1 MSSSKEQIR
10 EYIVATVNAHLK
22 EHKQAPLTPK
32 ADNWTKVIDGCKSAD
47 VAKRIAAEYGVSV
60 PAKLS
65 DLASLDAAVDYAFDN
80 QK

>member
-22 EHKQAPLTPK
+22 AHKQASLTS
-32 ADNWTKVIDGCKSAD
+32 DNWTKVIDGCKSAD
-47 VAKRIAAEYGVSV
+47 VAKGIAAKYGVSV
-60 PAKLS
+60 PANVA
-65 DLASLDAAVDYAFDN
+65 DFASLDAAVDYAFNN